1 MENRINQMK
10 KTGARLLIICLV
22 LLLLIPAATTE
33 SYGNATDTLTFKIGY
48 YGWSPE
54 DYVEKKTFKVS
65 EIQSLSSG
73 NMLAYTYYDR
83 SGKRVGIDSA
93 YGAKLNTLLDKAGID
108 KGSIN
113 ALAFYTT
120 DSGNGAFATFTWQ
133 ELVLT
138 DRYYFD
144 NLAAAINKDGK
155 YVDSQAKQELW
166 NNAEKVDVVLAY
178 QDSWKWYSAGSE
190 GAKPSSS
197 GMQTANRF
205 RLCFGQSNPLDYRT
219 FQSAK
224 MVETIYVTFSGT
236 PKLTADRSN
245 LEGKVGSKHKLKVTA
260 AAADDALQQKV
271 QEKMTYSS
279 SDESVAKVNSS
290 GEIEY
295 VGEGDATI
303 TVRSGDATTTVQV
316 HVGKKDVKKKEPQ
329 KGDTGG
335 SGKGGNGKGASGS
348 GKGIAAGKSK
358 VPSSSRN
365 VQKPK
370 ENYMFVLSKDAG
382 NNLKQ
387 ALKKQAPAEQAS
399 MSTHQEKMD
408 NKAEQLE
415 IKKKSNGLKG
425 ATGAIAGIIAIE
437 GSLFGFIRFR
447 KML

>member
-144 NLAAAINKDGK
+144 NLAAASTKTENMWTVRQSRNFGTMRRKWMWFWHIRIAGNGILPDRKEPNPAAVGCRRQTVFGSASASPIRWIIGHSNRPKWWRHLRDVLRHTEIDG
-155 YVDSQAKQELW
+155 
-166 NNAEKVDVVLAY
+166 
-178 QDSWKWYSAGSE
+178 GSE
-190 GAKPSSS
+190 QS
-197 GMQTANRF
+197 GGESRIQAQAEGN
-205 RLCFGQSNPLDYRT
+205 G
-219 FQSAK
+219 
-224 MVETIYVTFSGT
+224 SGS
-236 PKLTADRSN
+236 RRC
-245 LEGKVGSKHKLKVTA
+245 A
-260 AAADDALQQKV
+260 AAEGA
-271 QEKMTYSS
+271 
-279 SDESVAKVNSS
+279 
-290 GEIEY
+290 GEN
-295 VGEGDATI
+295 D
-303 TVRSGDATTTVQV
+303 
-316 HVGKKDVKKKEPQ
+316 
-329 KGDTGG
+329 
-335 SGKGGNGKGASGS
+335 
-348 GKGIAAGKSK
+348 
-358 VPSSSRN
+358 
-365 VQKPK
+365 
-370 ENYMFVLSKDAG
+370 
-382 NNLKQ
+382 
-387 ALKKQAPAEQAS
+387 
-399 MSTHQEKMD
+399 
-408 NKAEQLE
+408 
-415 IKKKSNGLKG
+415 
-425 ATGAIAGIIAIE
+425 
-437 GSLFGFIRFR
+437 LFFQR
-447 KML
+447 